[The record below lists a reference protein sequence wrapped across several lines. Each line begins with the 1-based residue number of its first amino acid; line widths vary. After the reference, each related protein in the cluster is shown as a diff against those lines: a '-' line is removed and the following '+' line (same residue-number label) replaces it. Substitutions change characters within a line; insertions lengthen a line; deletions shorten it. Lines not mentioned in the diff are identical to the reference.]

1 MRRLLRALVPILAV
15 LLPVALAAPAAAH
28 PLGNF
33 TVNTYAGLLIS
44 RGTVRVDHVID
55 MAEIPTF
62 QELRRID
69 RDHDGRAD
77 ETELAAWA
85 AARAEEI
92 AGRLALTIDGRRI
105 PLHPDGAHAY
115 LLDGQ
120 GGLNILRLETRFTA
134 RIPERGVAV
143 FEDGNLTD
151 RVGWREIT
159 VAGAPG
165 VRITDASVPTAS
177 VSERLRAYPSDLLA
191 NPLRVTRATFSFQP
205 GAGTAGTIVPEAGQ
219 PTEARPATDTGLAG
233 LVARTGG
240 FPVAPPALLLAFGFG
255 ALHALGPGHGKAL
268 VATYL
273 VGGGGRIRDAVRVG
287 LAVAAM
293 HCASVLLLGSGIL
306 LAGRSFAPERA
317 YPWLSTIAGACA
329 ATLGLGL
336 FVSRLRHFRATGN
349 PLEHPHRHPH
359 RHPHPHPHPHA
370 ERSVGQHG
378 SGRGL
383 VPIALAGG
391 ILPSPSALVT
401 LLASIALGRL
411 GLGLTLIAAF
421 SIGLATTLVGVG
433 ILALKARSAM
443 DRRVTTRWWRAVP
456 VASAALLLIAGTVIA
471 LRGLT
476 AL

>member
-1 MRRLLRALVPILAV
+1 MRRLLRVLVLILSV
-15 LLPVALAAPAAAH
+15 LLPVALAGPAAAH

-44 RGTVRVDHVID
+44 PGTVRVDHVID

-69 RDHDGRAD
+69 GDHDGRAD
-77 ETELAAWA
+77 ETELATWA

-92 AGRLALTIDGRRI
+92 ARRLVLTVDGRRI
-105 PLHPDGAHAY
+105 PLHPEGARAY

-120 GGLNILRLETRFTA
+120 GGLNILRLEMSFTA

-165 VRITDASVPTAS
+165 VRITDASVPPTS

-191 NPLRVTRATFSFQP
+191 NPLRITRATFSFQP
-205 GAGTAGTIVPEAGQ
+205 GSGTAGTIVAGTGQ
-219 PTEARPATDTGLAG
+219 PTQARPPTDTGLAG

-240 FPVAPPALLLAFGFG
+240 FPVAPLALLLAFGFG

-287 LAVAAM
+287 VAVAAM
-293 HCASVLLLGSGIL
+293 HCASVLLLGIGIL

-317 YPWLSTIAGACA
+317 YPWLSAIAGACA
-329 ATLGLGL
+329 AVLGLGL

-349 PLEHPHRHPH
+349 PLEHPH
-359 RHPHPHPHPHA
+359 PHPHPHPHA
-370 ERSVGQHG
+370 ERSVGG
-378 SGRGL
+378 RGPGRGL

-391 ILPSPSALVT
+391 ILPSPSALGT

-411 GLGLTLIAAF
+411 GLGLTLIAVF
-421 SIGLATTLVGVG
+421 SVGLATTLVGVG

-443 DRRVTTRWWRAVP
+443 DRRVTSRWWRAVP
-456 VASAALLLIAGTVIA
+456 VASAAFLLVAGTVIA